1 MTAEQ
6 IIRREPV
13 NTEELIKKLAERI
26 HAKAAYQS
34 HMGDAELLAQE
45 LYTSV
50 LIPAGLG
57 TAEYKSTVLD
67 SQNFLARDVFR
78 PLPALEDKKK

>member
-57 TAEYKSTVLD
+57 MMEYKPETSKH
-67 SQNFLARDVFR
+67 FEIFE
-78 PLPALEDKKK
+78 PLLPLGGQK